1 MKLETIKLID
11 KMLREAVTKA
21 QHEVESKK
29 KEAETALMASFE
41 MRNKEDANRQ
51 WIYSNEMEKEQGK
64 AKEWYDEVWKA
75 QRDFANSDWR

>member
-29 KEAETALMASFE
+29 KEREGIS
-41 MRNKEDANRQ
+41 
-51 WIYSNEMEKEQGK
+51 
-64 AKEWYDEVWKA
+64 
-75 QRDFANSDWR
+75 